1 MNLYEL
7 RRIDPAECDGVLL
20 GNGAEQEE
28 GIKPGY
34 RYDYPV
40 ELLLLI
46 RNERDFDRVYNTLL
60 VEAYQYRQQLPCLLP
75 MKRMCNLHPMRIV
88 LKNSIKFYFSCS

>member
-60 VEAYQYRQQLPCLLP
+60 VEAYQYRPTDSKHCHTGIFQPVHRL
-75 MKRMCNLHPMRIV
+75 
-88 LKNSIKFYFSCS
+88 FSEQ